1 MYVLIFV
8 QLVSEAF
15 FLSQEEFKQYV
26 VNELSLSCKVSVIFV
41 RF

>member
-8 QLVSEAF
+8 RLVSEAF
-15 FLSQEEFKQYV
+15 FLSQEEFKQDV

-41 RF
+41 TF